1 MSLSLFEL
9 LENFAWGAHC
19 IALGVSAAA
28 CLRLW
33 KRGADKAFAAAAW
46 MAFPGIALLS
56 LPWLL
61 GWAQAFLPLP
71 IPSWLHF
78 DSAVNA
84 GSILLFGHCVLFA
97 AGAFRMAGRRPAA
110 RNADHTTARE

>member
-9 LENFAWGAHC
+9 LENFAWGVHC
-19 IALGVSAAA
+19 LALGIGAAA

-33 KRGADKAFAAAAW
+33 KRGGDKAFAAAAW

-61 GWAQAFLPLP
+61 GWSMAFLPLP
-71 IPSWLHF
+71 TLWWEWAFS
-78 DSAVNA
+78 DSAANA
-84 GSILLFGHCVLFA
+84 GSILLFGHFLLFA
-97 AGAFRMAGRRPAA
+97 AGAFRMAGRLPARIPDGGA
-110 RNADHTTARE
+110 RS